1 MPTDCQQMGF
11 QPGHS
16 RGCGAAPSSIHE
28 LVAKL
33 LPIGLN
39 IMPIGSTLPLIMKV
53 RVSTLS
59 RLGLAAMEPKARY
72 RTARSSTNATPT
84 EEVLAEF
91 SDGQV
96 PYASIEETAGKL
108 GVESETVLRIMGIA
122 PRTAARRK
130 RERSLKAD
138 EADRLFRIARVLDDA
153 IRVFASEDKA
163 AHWLRSPHPLLW
175 QQAPL
180 DLLDSDAG
188 AKAVTDELTR
198 IDYGDFA

>member
-1 MPTDCQQMGF
+1 MPNGLI
-11 QPGHS
+11 S
-16 RGCGAAPSSIHE
+16 
-28 LVAKL
+28 
-33 LPIGLN
+33 LPVGI
-39 IMPIGSTLPLIMKV
+39 TLSCMKV
-53 RVSTLS
+53 RVSTLT

-72 RTARSSTNATPT
+72 RAARSSATAAT
-84 EEVLAEF
+84 EDTLADF

-96 PYASIEETAGKL
+96 PYDAVEEIARKL
-108 GVESETVLRIMGIA
+108 AVEPETVLEVMGVA

-130 RERSLKAD
+130 QERTLKAA

-153 IRVFASEDKA
+153 TRVFASEDKA

-180 DLLDSDAG
+180 ALLDSDAG
-188 AKAVTDELTR
+188 TKAVTDELTR